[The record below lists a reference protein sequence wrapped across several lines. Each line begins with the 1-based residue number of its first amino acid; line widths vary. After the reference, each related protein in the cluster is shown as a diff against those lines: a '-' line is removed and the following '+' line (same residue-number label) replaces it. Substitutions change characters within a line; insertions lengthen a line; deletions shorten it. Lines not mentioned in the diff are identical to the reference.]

1 MLVLNGKV
9 NSYYI
14 DDEPLAKG
22 GEGAVFRIKNA
33 DNIVAKIYFNP
44 TKELEEKL
52 TYMSKNQPDKSV
64 INDIAWPLDILYNK
78 GTFCGFIMPKMET
91 ATELGELYK
100 FDLSKEPILT
110 YQHRIII
117 AINICEVISAV
128 HDAGYTFGD
137 FNPANIG
144 VNLNNGHVGFFDTDS
159 YHIYDKTTGKTYRCG
174 VCLNGYVAPE
184 LIQQCKGKDYL
195 SAPLPTFTQETDRF
209 SLAIHIF
216 KLLMNGFT
224 PFNGI
229 KDTETV
235 SSASPGLGNL
245 AIERDN
251 YCFKPGYKPQS
262 LAVPS
267 LSSFPK
273 NIQNLFTRAFIDG
286 RKDPKCRPTA
296 TDWQMALIDYYKNE
310 IKECS
315 KDKNHYYY
323 KMMPKCPYCEAEKR
337 YIKNLYLTQG
347 QMSFSQ
353 PINVPNYSNNYS
365 HRFTNNSGGYT
376 GRVKTSRSKNTSRH
390 KINHSNSSYSGGNNA
405 NSYSPQTFGNSSYNQ
420 GYNTVAN
427 NAYSNVN
434 SGSYTTKVKSKKSR
448 NYPLMIVIG
457 AVVLLLI
464 MFFSNSRNIVNGYD
478 DFYANADTLYSPNYE
493 KVKVYF
499 AHSGTVTAN
508 YDSDV
513 KTRWDD
519 FDEDNYAYLYVY
531 YKGDETKYV
540 TLTNSYNSKTIRIK
554 LVGKK

>member
-1 MLVLNGKV
+1 MLVLNGKI
-9 NSYYI
+9 NTYYI
-14 DDEPLAKG
+14 EDYKPLARGSKSTIYR
-22 GEGAVFRIKNA
+22 VKNS
-33 DNIVAKIYFNP
+33 NKIVAKIYSEP

-52 TYMSKNQPDKSV
+52 TYMSKNQPDKSAV
-64 INDIAWPLDILYNK
+64 VDMAWPLDILYNK
-78 GTFCGFIMPKMET
+78 GAFCGFIMLKME
-91 ATELGELYK
+91 AETELGELYK

-110 YQHRIII
+110 YLRRITI
-117 AINICEVISAV
+117 AINICEVISALHNV
-128 HDAGYTFGD
+128 GYVLGD

-144 VNLNNGHVGFFDTDS
+144 VNLNDGFVSFFDTDS
-159 YHIYDKTTGKTYRCG
+159 YHVHNKITGKTYRCG
-174 VCLNGYVAPE
+174 ECLDEYAAPE
-184 LIQQCKGKDYL
+184 LIQQCKDRDYL
-195 SAPLPTFTQETDRF
+195 SAPLPTFTKETDRF

-224 PFNGI
+224 PFSGI
-229 KDTETV
+229 RDSDIA
-235 SSASPGLGNL
+235 SSASPDLGDL
-245 AIERDN
+245 TAKRDN
-251 YCFKPGYKPQS
+251 YCFELGYKPKS

-267 LSSFPK
+267 LSSFPRD
-273 NIQNLFTRAFIDG
+273 IQNLFTRAFIDG
-286 RKDPKCRPTA
+286 EQDPLFRPTA
-296 TDWQMALIDYYKNE
+296 DEWRNALIDYKNE
-310 IKECS
+310 IKVCS
-315 KDKNHYYY
+315 EDNYHYYY
-323 KMMPKCPYCEAEKR
+323 KMSPTCPYCEAEKK
-337 YIKNLYLTQG
+337 YIENIYLTQG
-347 QMSFSQ
+347 QMPFSRKK
-353 PINVPNYSNNYS
+353 NKPNYSNNNFSNGS
-365 HRFTNNSGGYT
+365 H
-376 GRVKTSRSKNTSRH
+376 
-390 KINHSNSSYSGGNNA
+390 SGGNNA
-405 NSYSPQTFGNSSYNQ
+405 YSCSSQN
-420 GYNTVAN
+420 NNNAARN

-434 SGSYTTKVKSKKSR
+434 FSSYTTKVKPKKSK